1 MTGKLLKYD
10 LKSMLRNFVPLWI
23 ALLAVSFIN
32 YFTVHTPSFQAEH
45 YKLPAMVALLV
56 YGSLVVAV
64 MVVTAVLVIQ
74 RFYQGLLKD
83 EGYLMFT
90 LPVKPWQLLTS
101 KLVSAVI
108 VCLGSAIVG
117 ILSVLVITYNAEAY
131 QSLFDG
137 LVISVQIHGE
147 SFLSAGLMA
156 FAFGLCAV
164 TQIYVSLALGH
175 LAHKYRLGWAVGI
188 YIAIHM
194 VFSWIELA
202 VMFGARLPMTLPL
215 FQIHS
220 AEQFFLLAAAYYF
233 LRAVLFFV
241 VTERILSKKLN
252 LE

>member
-10 LKSMLRNFVPLWI
+10 LKSMMRNFVPLWL
-23 ALLAVSFIN
+23 ALLAVSAIN
-32 YFTVHTPSFQAEH
+32 HFSVQSSAFQNGQFQI
-45 YKLPAMVALLV
+45 PMVIGLLV
-56 YGSLVVAV
+56 YGSLIVAV
-64 MVVTAVLVIQ
+64 MVVTAVLMIQ

-117 ILSVLVITYNAEAY
+117 VLSAMVIALNGSDYKNVW
-131 QSLFDG
+131 DG
-137 LVISVQIHGE
+137 LIIVLQNAPYPLFS
-147 SFLSAGLMA
+147 LGLLA
-156 FAFGLCAV
+156 IASGLCAI

-175 LAHKYRLGWAVGI
+175 LASKCRIGWAVGI

-202 VMFGARLPMTLPL
+202 SFGMIPVPL
-215 FQIHS
+215 FEE
-220 AEQFFLLAAAYYF
+220 AGDYFLLLAGYYF

>member
-23 ALLAVSFIN
+23 ALLAVSVIN
-32 YFTVHTPSFQAEH
+32 YFTVQSPDYYNEAGA
-45 YKLPAMVALLV
+45 KLPAMVALLV
-56 YGSLVVAV
+56 YGSLVIAV

-117 ILSVLVITYNAEAY
+117 VLSVMVITFNVEAY
-131 QSLFDG
+131 QSMFNG
-137 LVISVQIHGE
+137 LIISVRVYGE
-147 SFLSAGLMA
+147 SLLTAGIMA
-156 FAFGLCAV
+156 FAFGLCAI

-175 LAHKYRLGWAVGI
+175 LASKYRIGWAVGI

-202 VMFGARLPMTLPL
+202 VMFGVQLPMY
-215 FQIHS
+215 QIRNP
-220 AEQFFLLAAAYYF
+220 EQFFLLAAAYYF

>member
-10 LKSMLRNFVPLWI
+10 LKSMMRNFVPLWI
-23 ALLAVSFIN
+23 ALLAVSVIN
-32 YFTVHTPSFQAEH
+32 YFTVQSPDYYSETANR
-45 YKLPAMVALLV
+45 LPAMVALLV
-56 YGSLVVAV
+56 YGSLVIAV

-117 ILSVLVITYNAEAY
+117 VLSVMVITFNAETY
-131 QSLFDG
+131 QSMFDG
-137 LVISVQIHGE
+137 LIVTVRINGE
-147 SFLSAGLMA
+147 PLLTAGIAA
-156 FAFGLCAV
+156 FAFGLCGI

-175 LAHKYRLGWAVGI
+175 LASKYRIGWAVGI

-202 VMFGARLPMTLPL
+202 VMFGVQLPMY
-215 FQIHS
+215 QIHS
-220 AEQFFLLAAAYYF
+220 PQQFFLLAAAYYF

>member
-10 LKSMLRNFVPLWI
+10 LKSMLRNFIPLWA
-23 ALLAVSFIN
+23 ALVAVSIIN
-32 YFTVHTPSFQAEH
+32 CFTIHSLDHGVGAEQ
-45 YKLPAMVALLV
+45 LPAMVAMLV

-90 LPVKPWQLLTS
+90 LPVQPWQLLTS
-101 KLVSAVI
+101 KLAAAVI
-108 VCLGSAIVG
+108 VCLGSCIVG
-117 ILSVLVITYNAEAY
+117 
-131 QSLFDG
+131 G
-137 LVISVQIHGE
+137 ISVMVIAFDSETYLTMFDAIGLA
-147 SFLSAGLMA
+147 FRLYPGPIVAGCLA
-156 FAFGLCAV
+156 AIASGLCSI

-175 LAHKYRLGWAVGI
+175 LTNKHRIGWAVGI

-194 VFSWIELA
+194 VFSWLELA
-202 VMFGARLPMTLPL
+202 VSITIPVPL
-215 FQIHS
+215 FQD
-220 AEQFFLLAAAYYF
+220 ATQYFLLLAGYYF